1 MSEQLKSSIGLSA
14 EQQIALQGFRQRFGR
29 VEALIFNCLFGAGL
43 FFVLVLW
50 TSAQSAS
57 WLLWSGFALILCAAV
72 YPLGLFVVTKSRT
85 GLVWH
90 TLNACPEVLASP
102 IYELLTFVSLVSLV
116 RGEIPYSSVVIII
129 AGLIVVNVFLGIGI
143 IAFSQ
148 RRAQVEREHYGDHWL
163 KLGRLS
169 LRDVFLLRIPHERA

>member
-1 MSEQLKSSIGLSA
+1 M
-14 EQQIALQGFRQRFGR
+14 
-29 VEALIFNCLFGAGL
+29 
-43 FFVLVLW
+43 
-50 TSAQSAS
+50 
-57 WLLWSGFALILCAAV
+57 CAAV

-90 TLNACPEVLASP
+90 TLNARP
-102 IYELLTFVSLVSLV
+102 IYGLLTFVWLVSLV
-116 RGEIPYSSVVIII
+116 RGEIPYSSVVIVI

-163 KLGRLS
+163 KLGGLS
-169 LRDVFLLRIPHERA
+169 LWDVFLLRIPHERA